1 MGTSTAAK
9 EKRARDRKNLTGRVR
24 IFWCENGIQ
33 RQTTGELRDI
43 SPTGLSCWVGQRM
56 PSPTVI
62 RLECPVQHLHGDA
75 LVRHCNSQGARFL
88 LGIEFRG
95 GLTWRSS
102 DAPVPRPRFD

>member
-56 PSPTVI
+56 PSPTEV
-62 RLECPVQHLHGDA
+62 RMECNTPHLHGDA
-75 LVRHCNSQGARFL
+75 LVRHCR
-88 LGIEFRG
+88 
-95 GLTWRSS
+95 
-102 DAPVPRPRFD
+102 